1 MSNRVENRIAW
12 IDTETL
18 GSDRPTTPVIEIAI
32 AITDNALKVLQQKSW
47 LLPRNFLHARIDK
60 IDPNVIEM
68 HARNGL
74 WRDLHAAATRDTLPL
89 NGDITQSIVTW
100 LRHVTQPKPG
110 ERILVAGSGFDHFD
124 RPILE
129 YQMPELTR
137 LLTYYSLDIG
147 TAERILEI
155 IGGIPKDTID
165 TDHRA
170 MTCVLTQIERTRNMV
185 GVIQR
190 ALGKPTEDN
199 VLFIHGT

>member
-18 GSDRPTTPVIEIAI
+18 GSDKPGTPVIEIAI
-32 AITDNALKVLQQKSW
+32 AVTNNSLKVLQQKSW
-47 LLPRNFLHARIDK
+47 LLPRNYLHARMAS
-60 IDPNVIEM
+60 IDPFVIDM
-68 HARNGL
+68 HAKNGL
-74 WRDLHAAATRDTLPL
+74 WRDLYNACNGPVLPQ
-89 NGDITQSIVTW
+89 NTEIERQVVNW
-100 LRHVTQPKPG
+100 LRHVTQAAPYNKV
-110 ERILVAGSGFDHFD
+110 LVGGSGFDHFD
-124 RPILE
+124 RPILDL
-129 YQMPELTR
+129 QMPELTK

-155 IGGIPKDTID
+155 VGGIPKDTVD

-170 MTCVLTQIERTRNMV
+170 MTCVLTQIERTRNLV